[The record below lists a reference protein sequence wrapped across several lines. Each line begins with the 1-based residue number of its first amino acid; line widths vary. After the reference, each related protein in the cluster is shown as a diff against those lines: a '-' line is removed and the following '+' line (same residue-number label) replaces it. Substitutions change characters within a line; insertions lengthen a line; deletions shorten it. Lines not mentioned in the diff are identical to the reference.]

1 MEPSRNAVLNG
12 SLELMP
18 ALKAFAFSLTRDPA
32 SAEDLCQETM
42 LKVIR
47 SIDKFEPGTC
57 LKSWMF
63 TIMRNTFRND
73 MKRKWRENNNNYEAL
88 MAAQQSPGQQEDSL
102 RLHETADALDRL
114 SNEHREV
121 IVLIGA
127 LGVSY
132 EDAAGI
138 TGCAVGTIKSRLWRA
153 RQHLESLVDGAASSS
168 PRQ

>member
-1 MEPSRNAVLNG
+1 MEPSKSAVLNG

-18 ALKAFAFSLTRDPA
+18 ALKAFAFSLTRDQA

-47 SIDKFEPGTC
+47 NLGRFTPGTC

-63 TIMRNTFRND
+63 TIMRNTYRND
-73 MKRKWRENNNNYEAL
+73 MKRKWREKNDNYDAL
-88 MAAQQSPGQQEDSL
+88 IAIQQAPGQQEDSIT
-102 RLHETADALDRL
+102 LHETADALDRL
-114 SNEHREV
+114 SSEHREV

-132 EDAAGI
+132 EDAADI
-138 TGCAVGTIKSRLWRA
+138 AGCAVGTIKSRLWRA
-153 RQHLESLVDGAASSS
+153 RQHLEVLMAGEGAPSQ
-168 PRQ
+168 RQ

>member
-12 SLELMP
+12 SVELMP

-47 SIDKFEPGTC
+47 SLDKFEPGTC

-73 MKRKWRENNNNYEAL
+73 MKRKWRENNNNYDTLIAT
-88 MAAQQSPGQQEDSL
+88 QQAPGQQEDSL

-114 SNEHREV
+114 SSKHREV

-138 TGCAVGTIKSRLWRA
+138 AGCAVGTIKSRLWRA
-153 RQHLESLVDGAASSS
+153 RQHLESMVDGKTPLS
-168 PRQ
+168 PRH